1 MEMNKQEAIGDKA
14 VLFDK
19 GSTFDIF
26 RRVERGLWQ
35 DNIEAGLPRFLEFAT
50 FLFVKLLEE
59 RHKDP
64 IWGYLKAEQNKIP
77 YLNGFLIPK
86 LQERLSLIHI

>member
-1 MEMNKQEAIGDKA
+1 MNKPEAIGDKA

-19 GSTFDIF
+19 GSTFDRESTFDRGAIFSMF

-35 DNIEAGLPRFLEFAT
+35 DNIEPGLPRFLQFAT

-64 IWGYLKAEQNKIP
+64 L
-77 YLNGFLIPK
+77 
-86 LQERLSLIHI
+86 